1 MESMCNVCGL
11 PKNIC
16 VCGQIAKESQKIIVS
31 TEKRRFNKYL
41 TIVSGLDPTI
51 VKEIAK
57 TLKNKLACGGT
68 INGDRIELQGNH
80 RKEIKEILV
89 KEGFKE
95 NSIHD

>member
-16 VCGQIAKESQKIIVS
+16 VCGQIAKESQKIIISLV
-31 TEKRRFNKYL
+31 KRRFNKYL
-41 TIVSGLDPTI
+41 TIVSGFDPTI
-51 VKEIAK
+51 VKDIAK

-68 INGDRIELQGNH
+68 INDDRIELQGNH
-80 RKEIKEILV
+80 RREIKEILV

>member
-1 MESMCNVCGL
+1 MESICNVCGL

-16 VCGQIAKESQKIIVS
+16 VCGQIAKESQKITV
-31 TEKRRFNKYL
+31 TLERRRFNKFL

-68 INGDRIELQGNH
+68 IDEGKVELQGNH
-80 RKEIKEILV
+80 RKEVKDILI

>member
-1 MESMCNVCGL
+1 MESICNVCGL

-16 VCGQIAKESQKIIVS
+16 VCGQIAKETQKITVS
-31 TEKRRFNKYL
+31 LEKRRFNKFI
-41 TIVSGLDPTI
+41 TIVSGLDSSI
-51 VKEIAK
+51 IKEIAK

-68 INGDRIELQGNH
+68 INGEKVELQGNH
-80 RKEIKEILV
+80 KKEVKEILI